1 MFLTLC
7 LQDVLHYS
15 AMQSGAAFAAFAVT
29 VVVASNVVQV
39 VVGRFGVRPTLTA
52 GLVASAVSVA
62 ALTRLAIDGPYFRDL
77 FRWFVLSGA
86 CMAASPRSLR
96 RCCSKARSIA
106 PTVALPMATP
116 PQPWWSGGVLYQAY
130 PRSFAD
136 SNGDGIGDL
145 AGLRGRLD
153 YLSWLGVDGIWLNPT
168 FPSPN
173 RDWGYDVSDYLD
185 VHPDLGTLGDLDALI
200 AAASERR
207 IRILLDLVPAHTS
220 DRHQWFAE
228 SRASRESPR
237 RSWYIWREKAEGQ
250 ESVFGGKAWT
260 YDERT
265 GQFYHHLFLPE
276 QPDLNWLQP
285 DVRDAFEEILRF
297 WFDRGV
303 AGFRIDVVHELVKD
317 PPSRTNRP
325 KIHDVLRRWRSLAA
339 GYEPQRLFVGETWV
353 MDLEELASFYGS
365 NDELQLAFNFPFMFA
380 GLDAAALAA
389 VVKRT
394 EAVLPDGAL
403 PVWALSNHDV
413 VRFPTRMC
421 DEDDAKVRAALLA
434 LLTLRGTSVLY
445 YGDELGMGQVDIP
458 PERVRDVHDRDGART
473 PLPWGD
479 VDWRN
484 PWLPLGANVATVAEQ
499 RSDPRSVLSFCRE
512 AIALRHG
519 REDLVSGGYTP
530 LASPT
535 GVWAWRR
542 GSGTVIALNLTGSE
556 AILPLAGEVIL
567 STNGRDDA
575 SRLEPWEGVVV
586 ALT

>member
-1 MFLTLC
+1 
-7 LQDVLHYS
+7 
-15 AMQSGAAFAAFAVT
+15 
-29 VVVASNVVQV
+29 
-39 VVGRFGVRPTLTA
+39 
-52 GLVASAVSVA
+52 
-62 ALTRLAIDGPYFRDL
+62 
-77 FRWFVLSGA
+77 
-86 CMAASPRSLR
+86 
-96 RCCSKARSIA
+96 
-106 PTVALPMATP
+106 MATSR
-116 PQPWWSGGVLYQAY
+116 QPWWSGGVLYQAY

-153 YLSWLGVDGIWLNPT
+153 YLQWLGVDGIWLNPT

-185 VHPDLGTLGDLDALI
+185 VHPDLGSLEDLAGLI
-200 AAASERR
+200 AAAGERG

-220 DRHQWFAE
+220 DRHQWFTE
-228 SRASRESPR
+228 SRSSRKASRR
-237 RSWYIWREKAEGQ
+237 AWYIWRDEGDEQ

-265 GQFYHHLFLPE
+265 GQYYHHLFLPE
-276 QPDLNWLQP
+276 QPDLNWMHP
-285 DVRDAFEEILRF
+285 DVRDGFDEILRF

-317 PPSRTNRP
+317 PPSRP
-325 KIHDVLRRWRSLAA
+325 DSAEIHHVLRRWRSLADS
-339 GYEPQRLFVGETWV
+339 YETPRLLLGETWV
-353 MDLEELASFYGS
+353 MDLEELATFYGS

-380 GLDAAALAA
+380 GLDASALAD
-389 VVKRT
+389 VVSRT
-394 EAVLPDGAL
+394 EGVLPNGAV

-421 DEDDAKVRAALLA
+421 DEDDAKIRAALLG

-445 YGDELGMGQVDIP
+445 YGDELGMRQVEIP
-458 PERVRDVHDRDGART
+458 ADRVRDVDERDGSRT

-479 VDWRN
+479 VEWRN
-484 PWLPLGANVATVAEQ
+484 PWLPLGGNVATVAQQ
-499 RSDPRSVLSFCRE
+499 RDDPRSVLSFCRE
-512 AIALRHG
+512 AIGLRRS
-519 REDLVSGGYTP
+519 REDLVSGGYAP

-542 GSGTVIALNLTGSE
+542 GSSTAIALNLTGS
-556 AILPLAGEVIL
+556 AANVPLAGEVVL
-567 STNGRDDA
+567 STRGRDDP
-575 SRLEPWEGVVV
+575 SRLQPWEGVVV